1 MDNTHRKTKYIM
13 QKNLLRIMAEKKV
26 RPAWLVPVA
35 GKNIYRYLNGSVG
48 INDKAIDMLSKA
60 LQVDPS
66 EFLQPL
72 EEQGREFIGE
82 ASGVVQ
88 PVKGGHFDTLYQGLY
103 PLQDISATE
112 ATAKINDALALI
124 SAPRN
129 VQIFKDYYFGEQ
141 TLEKVG
147 QTFSITK
154 ERVRQILSDVQHS
167 LTTVPACRQ
176 VLFGEEGAAGVITT
190 ESPVSALGGK
200 IENIVKILLVHNIN
214 TVGDVVSAF
223 STGKI
228 DTIAAVGT
236 NKINTLL
243 DLLNA
248 NGIDVKYERHET
260 LPKERRARR
269 RHRHVKIHCSEK
281 AIAAVLGM
289 TVPEVLEKAKNEN
302 WATDNTAD
310 GSRKYVVSELPER
323 VRNAFGPLYT
333 VSMISI
339 MAKFPR
345 EAVRERAATDDWPR
359 VEVTGLPGKCSTA
372 VKYPFNTLPGEI
384 KKAIIVW
391 EKYSPVP
398 VHVRERQSVSI
409 GAREQQSEPA
419 VVREGQSGPSAV
431 QPSGSNV
438 FQLSMDELAMVKVM
452 RLRKIPPDIV
462 TRAIINIRPK
472 EPANNLIS
480 PK

>member
-1 MDNTHRKTKYIM
+1 MVGCSDGGR
-13 QKNLLRIMAEKKV
+13 R
-26 RPAWLVPVA
+26 R

-48 INDKAIDMLSKA
+48 INDKAIDILSKA
-60 LQVDPS
+60 LQVDPV
-66 EFLQPL
+66 EFLRPL
-72 EEQGREFIGE
+72 EERGGEPAGE
-82 ASGVVQ
+82 ASGVSQSDYRRVYSSR
-88 PVKGGHFDTLYQGLY
+88 FEALYQYLY
-103 PLQDISATE
+103 PRQDISATE
-112 ATAKINDALALI
+112 ATARINDALALI

-141 TLEKVG
+141 TLEKVW

-167 LTTVPACRQ
+167 LTTVPTCRQ

-190 ESPVSALGGK
+190 ESPVRALGGK
-200 IENIVKILLVHNIN
+200 IENIVKILTANDIH
-214 TVGDVVSAF
+214 TVGDVVSAI

-228 DTIAAVGT
+228 DTIPAIGVK
-236 NKINTLL
+236 KIKFLRDQL
-243 DLLNA
+243 HYY
-248 NGIDVKYERHET
+248 GIDVKHGQHKMLTR
-260 LPKERRARR
+260 ERRAKQRR
-269 RHRHVKIHCSEK
+269 RHVKIHCSEK
-281 AIAAVLGM
+281 ALAAVLGM
-289 TVPEVLEKAKNEN
+289 TVPGVLEKANNEN
-302 WATDNTAD
+302 WATEDTAD
-310 GSRKYVVSELPER
+310 GSRMYVVSELPER
-323 VRNAFGPLYT
+323 VQNAFGPLYT

-431 QPSGSNV
+431 RPSGSNV
-438 FQLSMDELAMVKVM
+438 LQLSMYELAMVKVM
-452 RLRKIPPDIV
+452 RLREIPPDIV

-472 EPANNLIS
+472 EPANNFTSIDTS
-480 PK
+480 EINPIDNNRDE